1 MNFSI
6 NSHGQ
11 DCNISTQ
18 YIATLILHKKSG
30 LNKGVVVLTSF
41 VFRGEYQGL
50 QNNELKYK
58 NTDSIV
64 RVHTRMQP

>member
-18 YIATLILHKKSG
+18 YIATLILHKK
-30 LNKGVVVLTSF
+30 KWVVVLTYF
-41 VFRGEYQGL
+41 VLRGEYQGL
-50 QNNELKYK
+50 QNNGLKYK
-58 NTDSIV
+58 NTDASV
-64 RVHTRMQP
+64 RVHTRMQA